1 MITKSLSK
9 STTIKK
15 IIISFFCLVLA
26 SALLLVGAVQED
38 PLLSL
43 VAKSVGVCMLLIL
56 YLQQINFQWEIN
68 TDHQPHLLGTSSK
81 SAREG
86 NAS

>member
-1 MITKSLSK
+1 MNTKSLNK

-26 SALLLVGAVQED
+26 SALLYVGTVQED

-43 VAKSVGVCMLLIL
+43 VAKSVGVCMLLVL
-56 YLQQINFQWEIN
+56 YLQQINFHWEIN
-68 TDHQPHLLGTSSK
+68 TDHQPHLWGNSSK
-81 SAREG
+81 SANGG